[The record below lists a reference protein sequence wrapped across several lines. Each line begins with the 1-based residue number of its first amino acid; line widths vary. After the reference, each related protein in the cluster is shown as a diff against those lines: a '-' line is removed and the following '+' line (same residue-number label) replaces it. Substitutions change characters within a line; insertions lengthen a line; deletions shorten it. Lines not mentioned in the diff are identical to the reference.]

1 MAIADFVRNSGLT
14 RSLPDTSALS
24 MIAPEK
30 VELPPQLQSSQP
42 TLQQVKQINVLQ
54 ELPGLTKSMP
64 KPNEP
69 TPKNEIEE
77 INVWLSDPILRKE
90 VPQATLAK
98 FECIENEWGEP
109 IEAIA
114 YKDADEIQAL
124 EGMSITE
131 R

>member
-1 MAIADFVRNSGLT
+1 MGGTFSRPRLSRGLLLVCY
-14 RSLPDTSALS
+14 RWRFLVSEQLKSKEPQYQIHIDTLNDVGPVQ
-24 MIAPEK
+24 MG
-30 VELPPQLQSSQP
+30 P
-42 TLQQVKQINVLQ
+42 TASH
-54 ELPGLTKSMP
+54 T
-64 KPNEP
+64 
-69 TPKNEIEE
+69 
-77 INVWLSDPILRKE
+77 WRSDPILRKE